1 MTKQHALL
9 GSVRARHCGP
19 MDSGCAPNHPAFM
32 KTFTGFPAYPE
43 KTRQTLSAGGC
54 PDHGFTVVELLV
66 VLGTVAMLALVLV
79 PALASTKVDTWR
91 LQCQSNLKQ
100 LQVGFQLFAR
110 DHNDM
115 FPPAGDQT
123 LSGRQLAWDA
133 YIHHY
138 FGDTNSDASWS
149 FGIMFASPSAAAAG
163 VGVASPTMQ
172 KIEVCPADRFPKV
185 SWITEPPAAA
195 LRSYAMNSVGPNW
208 GTQYEVNTQNGTYP
222 LPDLNQPG
230 YHGVG
235 IWWMTSTLFPDW
247 DAKGYKS
254 SVVKDP
260 GGTILLCEETGG
272 QQCMGNTWTCVC
284 NGPETAAGGSA
295 NGNLFQIDTTSIPQ
309 NPAGAAGVNQGELL
323 YNAHWGRFNYAF
335 HDGHVAALKIEQTV
349 GTGTISAPK
358 GMWTVTPG
366 D

>member
-1 MTKQHALL
+1 MTKQHAPW

-19 MDSGCAPNHPAFM
+19 KDSVGAPNHPAFM
-32 KTFTGFPAYPE
+32 KTFADFPAYPE
-43 KTRQTLSAGGC
+43 NARRTSLAGGC
-54 PDHGFTVVELLV
+54 PDRGFTLVELLV
-66 VLGTVAMLALVLV
+66 VLGTVTMLALVLV
-79 PALASTKVDTWR
+79 PALASTKTDTR
-91 LQCQSNLKQ
+91 LIQCQDNLKQ

-110 DHNDM
+110 DHNEM
-115 FPPAGDQT
+115 FPPAGDSAVT
-123 LSGRQLAWDA
+123 GGRQLAWDA

-149 FGIMFASPSAAAAG
+149 SGVMLASPLPATGLGA
-163 VGVASPTMQ
+163 VSPTMG
-172 KIEVCPADRFPKV
+172 KIELCPADRFPKV
-185 SWITEPPAAA
+185 NWLTGPPAFA
-195 LRSYAMNSVGPNW
+195 LRSYAMNSVGPIW
-208 GTQYEVNTQNGTYP
+208 AIQYQVNSDNGYH

-235 IWWMTSTLFPDW
+235 IYWQTSALSPDW
-247 DAKGYKS
+247 DAKGYKT

-272 QQCMGNTWTCVC
+272 QQCVGGIWTCIC
-284 NGPETAAGGSA
+284 NGPQASMHGSV
-295 NGNLFQIDTTSIPQ
+295 NGNLYQIDTTSIPQ
-309 NPAGAAGVNQGELL
+309 NPNSAAGVNQGSLL
-323 YNAHWGRFNYAF
+323 YNAQEGRFNYAF

-349 GTGTISAPK
+349 GTGTLSAPK

>member
-1 MTKQHALL
+1 
-9 GSVRARHCGP
+9 
-19 MDSGCAPNHPAFM
+19 M
-32 KTFTGFPAYPE
+32 KTSAIFADNPE
-43 KTRQTLSAGGC
+43 NTPQTLLAGGC
-54 PDHGFTVVELLV
+54 PDRGFTLVELLV
-66 VLGTVAMLALVLV
+66 VLGTVAMLALALV
-79 PALASTKVDTWR
+79 PALASNKIDAWR
-91 LQCQSNLKQ
+91 LQCQNNLKQ

-115 FPPAGDQT
+115 FPPAGVSSGGT
-123 LSGRQLAWDA
+123 SGSGRQLAWDA

-149 FGIMFASPSAAAAG
+149 MGIMLASPLSVSG
-163 VGVASPTMQ
+163 VGVASPTME

-185 SWITEPPAAA
+185 IWLTGPPAFA

-272 QQCMGNTWTCVC
+272 QQSMGNTWTCVC
-284 NGPETAAGGSA
+284 NGPQTSQNGSA
-295 NGNLFQIDTTSIPQ
+295 NGNLYQIDTTSIPQ
-309 NPAGAAGVNQGELL
+309 NPNSVSGVNQGSQL

-349 GTGTISAPK
+349 GSGTISAPN

>member
-1 MTKQHALL
+1 
-9 GSVRARHCGP
+9 
-19 MDSGCAPNHPAFM
+19 M
-32 KTFTGFPAYPE
+32 KTFIDFPVHPE
-43 KTRQTLSAGGC
+43 NTRRTSLAGGC
-54 PDHGFTVVELLV
+54 PDHGFTLLELLV
-66 VLGTVAMLALVLV
+66 VLGAVAMLALVLV
-79 PALASTKVDTWR
+79 PALAGTKIDTWR
-91 LQCQSNLKQ
+91 LQCQNNLKQ

-115 FPPAGDQT
+115 FPPAGDQGS
-123 LSGRQLAWDA
+123 SGRQLAWDA
-133 YIHHY
+133 YLHHY

-149 FGIMFASPSAAAAG
+149 LGIMLASPSPAAG
-163 VGVASPTMQ
+163 VGIASTTME

-185 SWITEPPAAA
+185 TWLTGPPAAA
-195 LRSYAMNSVGPNW
+195 LRSYAVNSVGPNW
-208 GTQYEVNTQNGTYP
+208 GTQYGVSTQNGTYP

-235 IWWMTSTLFPDW
+235 IWWTSTGLMPDW

-284 NGPETAAGGSA
+284 NGPQTSQNGSP
-295 NGNLFQIDTTSIPQ
+295 NGNLYQIDTTSIPQ
-309 NPAGAAGVNQGELL
+309 NPAGSAGVNQGELL
-323 YNAHWGRFNYAF
+323 YNSQGGRFNYAF

-349 GTGTISAPK
+349 GTGTLNAPK

>member
-1 MTKQHALL
+1 
-9 GSVRARHCGP
+9 
-19 MDSGCAPNHPAFM
+19 M
-32 KTFTGFPAYPE
+32 KTFTDFPAYPGN
-43 KTRQTLSAGGC
+43 TRQTLPAGGC
-54 PDHGFTVVELLV
+54 PDRGFTLAELLV
-66 VLGTVAMLALVLV
+66 VLGTVAMLALLLV

-91 LQCQSNLKQ
+91 IQCQNNLKQ
-100 LQVGFQLFAR
+100 LQAGFQLFAR
-110 DHNDM
+110 DHSDM

-123 LSGRQLAWDA
+123 ASGRQLAWDA

-149 FGIMFASPSAAAAG
+149 IGAMPTIPSPAVG
-163 VGVASPTMQ
+163 GGVASPTMA

-185 SWITEPPAAA
+185 IWLTSPPALA
-195 LRSYAMNSVGPNW
+195 LRSYAVNSVGPNW
-208 GTQYEVNTQNGTYP
+208 GTQFQVSTSGGIYP

-235 IWWMTSTLFPDW
+235 IWWQSSTVIPDW
-247 DAKGYKS
+247 DAKGYKT

-272 QQCMGNTWTCVC
+272 QQCMGNIWTCVC
-284 NGPETAAGGSA
+284 NGPQTSMNGSV
-295 NGNLFQIDTTSIPQ
+295 NGNLYQIDTTSIPQ
-309 NPAGAAGVNQGELL
+309 NPNSSAGVNQGSLL
-323 YNAHWGRFNYAF
+323 YNAHGGRFNYAF

-349 GTGTISAPK
+349 GSGTLSAPK

>member
-1 MTKQHALL
+1 
-9 GSVRARHCGP
+9 
-19 MDSGCAPNHPAFM
+19 M
-32 KTFTGFPAYPE
+32 KTSAIFPDNPE
-43 KTRQTLSAGGC
+43 NTPQTLLAGGC
-54 PDHGFTVVELLV
+54 PDRGFTVVELLV

-79 PALASTKVDTWR
+79 PALASTKIDTWR

-115 FPPAGDQT
+115 FPPAGDSSSV
-123 LSGRQLAWDA
+123 SGKQLAWDA

-138 FGDTNSDASWS
+138 FGDTNSDALWS
-149 FGIMFASPSAAAAG
+149 LGIMLTSPSPAVG
-163 VGVASPTMQ
+163 VGIASPTME

-185 SWITEPPAAA
+185 SWITGPPAAA
-195 LRSYAMNSVGPNW
+195 LRSYAVNSVGPNY
-208 GTQYEVNTQNGTYP
+208 GTQFQVSTSSGTYP
-222 LPDLNQPG
+222 LPELNQPG

-235 IWWMTSTLFPDW
+235 IWWLSSALFPDW
-247 DAKGYKS
+247 DAKGYKT

-272 QQCMGNTWTCVC
+272 QQCMGNTWTCIC
-284 NGPETAAGGSA
+284 NGPQTSQHGSA
-295 NGNLFQIDTTSIPQ
+295 NGNLYQIDTTSIPQ
-309 NPAGAAGVNQGELL
+309 NPNGAAGVNQGTLL

-349 GTGTISAPK
+349 GTGTLSAPN

>member
-1 MTKQHALL
+1 MTKQQALW

-19 MDSGCAPNHPAFM
+19 KDSGCAPNYPAFM
-32 KTFTGFPAYPE
+32 KTFTDFPAYPE
-43 KTRQTLSAGGC
+43 NTRRTSLAGGC
-54 PDHGFTVVELLV
+54 PDRGFTLVELLV
-66 VLGTVAMLALVLV
+66 VLGTVALLALVLV
-79 PALASTKVDTWR
+79 PALASTKIDTWR
-91 LQCQSNLKQ
+91 LQCQNNLKQ

-115 FPPAGDQT
+115 FPPAGDSSGG
-123 LSGRQLAWDA
+123 SGRQLAWDT

-138 FGDTNSDASWS
+138 SGDTNSDASWT
-149 FGIMFASPSAAAAG
+149 AG
-163 VGVASPTMQ
+163 VLLAGSSPT
-172 KIEVCPADRFPKV
+172 ELCPADRFPKV
-185 SWITEPPAAA
+185 AWLTGPPAFA
-195 LRSYAMNSVGPNW
+195 LRSYAVNSVGPNW
-208 GTQYEVNTQNGTYP
+208 GTQYQVSTQNGNYP

-247 DAKGYKS
+247 DAKGYKT

-272 QQCMGNTWTCVC
+272 QQCVGGIWTCIC
-284 NGPETAAGGSA
+284 NGPVTSMHGNA
-295 NGNLFQIDTTSIPQ
+295 NGNLYQIDTTSVPQ
-309 NPAGAAGVNQGELL
+309 NPNSSAGVNQGSLL
-323 YNAHWGRFNYAF
+323 YNTQGGRFNYAF

-349 GTGTISAPK
+349 GTGTISAPN

>member
-1 MTKQHALL
+1 
-9 GSVRARHCGP
+9 
-19 MDSGCAPNHPAFM
+19 M
-32 KTFTGFPAYPE
+32 KTSAIFADNPE
-43 KTRQTLSAGGC
+43 NTSQTLLAGGC
-54 PDHGFTVVELLV
+54 PDRGFTVVELLV
-66 VLGTVAMLALVLV
+66 VLGMVAMLALVLV
-79 PALASTKVDTWR
+79 PALASTKTDTW
-91 LQCQSNLKQ
+91 LIQCQDNLKQ

-115 FPPAGDQT
+115 FPPAGVSNGGT
-123 LSGRQLAWDA
+123 SGSGRQLAWDA

-149 FGIMFASPSAAAAG
+149 LGIMLASPLPAVG
-163 VGVASPTMQ
+163 VGAVSPTMG

-185 SWITEPPAAA
+185 SWLTGPPAFA

-208 GTQYEVNTQNGTYP
+208 GTQYQVSTQNGIYL

-235 IWWMTSTLFPDW
+235 IYWQSSALLPDW
-247 DAKGYKS
+247 DAKGYKT

-260 GGTILLCEETGG
+260 SGTILLCEETGG
-272 QQCMGNTWTCVC
+272 QQCVGNIWTCVC
-284 NGPETAAGGSA
+284 NGPQTSQHGGV
-295 NGNLFQIDTTSIPQ
+295 NGNLYQIDTTSIPQ
-309 NPAGAAGVNQGELL
+309 NPNSAAGVNQGSLL
-323 YNAHWGRFNYAF
+323 YNAQGGRFNYAF

-349 GTGTISAPK
+349 GTGTLSAPK
-358 GMWTVTPG
+358 GMWTVAPG

>member
-1 MTKQHALL
+1 
-9 GSVRARHCGP
+9 
-19 MDSGCAPNHPAFM
+19 M
-32 KTFTGFPAYPE
+32 KTSAIFADNPGNPP
-43 KTRQTLSAGGC
+43 QTSLAGGC
-54 PDHGFTVVELLV
+54 PDRGFTVVELLV

-79 PALASTKVDTWR
+79 PALASTRIDTWR

-115 FPPAGDQT
+115 FPPAGDGT
-123 LSGRQLAWDA
+123 MSSKALTWEA

-149 FGIMFASPSAAAAG
+149 MGVMLPSPLQVPGIGTASPI
-163 VGVASPTMQ
+163 ME
-172 KIEVCPADRFPKV
+172 KIELCPADRFPKV
-185 SWITEPPAAA
+185 NWLTAPPAFA

-208 GTQYEVNTQNGTYP
+208 GTQFQIDTQNGTYP

-235 IWWMTSTLFPDW
+235 IYWQSTAFLPDW
-247 DAKGYKS
+247 DAKGYKT

-272 QQCMGNTWTCVC
+272 QQCMGGIWTCIC
-284 NGPETAAGGSA
+284 NGPEISAGGSA
-295 NGNLFQIDTTSIPQ
+295 NGNLYQIDTTSIPQ
-309 NPAGAAGVNQGELL
+309 NPNGAAGVNQGSLL
-323 YNAHWGRFNYAF
+323 YNAQGGRFNYAF
-335 HDGHVAALKIEQTV
+335 HDVIASAKVFLVAFVV
-349 GTGTISAPK
+349 GFVLDPLRGEFL
-358 GMWTVTPG
+358 V
-366 D
+366 